1 MKVDVVKVVK
11 IASMVAS
18 VAGMI
23 GSSWA
28 GSKENKAVLEE
39 LTKKHFEN
47 QK

>member
-1 MKVDVVKVVK
+1 MKVNVVKVVK

-28 GSKENKAVLEE
+28 NGKEYKSFLEKLASE
-39 LTKKHFEN
+39 HF

>member
-1 MKVDVVKVVK
+1 MKVDIVK
-11 IASMVAS
+11 IVKITSMVAS

-28 GSKENKAVLEE
+28 TGKENKAILENLAKE
-39 LTKKHFEN
+39 HF